1 MIKIKTALL
10 SVFDKTGI
18 LELAQR
24 LVKNNVEILSSGGTA
39 KYLVENGIQVT
50 QVSDYTGSPEMFDG
64 RVKTLHP
71 KIHAGILARGEKDRK
86 ELEKFGAKKI
96 DLVVVNLYPF
106 AEEVAK
112 KSSDQEIIEKIDIG
126 GPAMLRAA
134 AKNFEHTVA
143 IAEPEKYTE
152 INLKGMDIENSRELG
167 KRIFDLISKYDWDI
181 GGWFG
186 GEGIPENIDL
196 RYGENPHQE
205 ANLFIDEMSP
215 IDFSNPLQ
223 GKQISYNNVADAL
236 SAWACVCEFEE
247 PAVCIVKHTNPCGV
261 ATDKNL
267 NKAYEKAFSTDPTSA
282 FGGVIALNARVN
294 SEVMNKMIE
303 NQFIEV
309 LIAPDFD
316 DDSLKIL
323 SKKPNI
329 RALVGREIAADQEEM
344 KFITGVI
351 LSQKTDNTD
360 FSNMDIQTMTKIKP
374 AKNELE
380 DLIFALK
387 VAKHV
392 KSNAIVIAKNQMTL
406 GIGAGQM
413 SRVISTKIAFMKAEE
428 EGLDVANCVLASDA
442 FFPFRDNIDLAAK
455 KGVKHIIQPGGSVKD
470 DEVIKA
476 ADEHKISMTM
486 TGIRHFKH

>member
-282 FGGVIALNARVN
+282 FGGVIALNAKVN

-360 FSNMDIQTMTKIKP
+360 FSNMDLQTMTKIKP